1 MKSNKDLYKETFS
14 QLHTSVR
21 VDELIKETTMK
32 THTIFTR
39 RLLTAAV
46 AAALICALGA
56 TAMAFNLFGLRD
68 LAFPERTT
76 LHIPVPVFTQDPEG
90 WEVIDHYD
98 QEIREV
104 DMISL
109 QGYADTPEAKAC
121 VEWQQFWQEYTD
133 THSFGNAIYGEGG
146 RYSCYSVFDD
156 TMAAKFDEI
165 VAKYGLSLHQ
175 TMTELDGTGDL
186 RGEVGATFL
195 GEGNTGYWGYLYDD
209 GTLSFE
215 GEAEQVDEDT
225 LDIHTLEY
233 QFRYARKG
241 IFDEVALNVGN
252 LEDYVEW
259 DYETEGGVALK
270 LALGPERSFIW
281 AETGEGF
288 LFVNVLTGTEG
299 DDTFSSGPIGQAE
312 LEKLAEQF
320 DFSLLP

>member
-1 MKSNKDLYKETFS
+1 MKTNKDLYKETFS

-39 RLLTAAV
+39 RLLTAAAV
-46 AAALICALGA
+46 AALICALGA

-76 LHIPVPVFTQDPEG
+76 LKIPVPVFTQDPEG

-98 QEIREV
+98 EEIREV

-133 THSFGNAIYGEGG
+133 TRSFDNGIYDEGG
-146 RYSCYSVFDD
+146 KYQCYSVFDD

-175 TMTELDGTGDL
+175 KMTMLEGTGDL

-195 GEGNTGYWGYLYDD
+195 GEDNTAYWGYRYDD

-215 GEAEQVDEDT
+215 GAAQQADYGA
-225 LDIHTLEY
+225 LDY
-233 QFRYARKG
+233 QFRYTRKG
-241 IFDEVALNVGN
+241 IFDEVVLNVGN
-252 LEDYVEW
+252 LADYTDW
-259 DYETEGGVALK
+259 DYETGNGVALK
-270 LALGPERSFIW
+270 LSLGPTRSFIW
-281 AETGEGF
+281 AETEGGF
-288 LFVNVLTGTEG
+288 LFINVLAGIEG
-299 DDTFSSGPIGQAE
+299 DDIFSPEPIGQAQ
-312 LEKLAEQF
+312 LEALAEQF

>member
-1 MKSNKDLYKETFS
+1 MKNNKDLYKETFS

-46 AAALICALGA
+46 AAALVCALGA
-56 TAMAFNLFGLRD
+56 TAVAFNLFGLRD

-76 LHIPVPVFTQDPEG
+76 LKIPVPVFTQDPDG
-90 WEVIDHYD
+90 WEVVDHYD
-98 QEIREV
+98 EEIRVV
-104 DMISL
+104 DMITM

-121 VEWQQFWQEYTD
+121 VEWQQFWQAYTD
-133 THSFGNAIYGEGG
+133 SHSFGNDIYDENG
-146 RYSCYSVFDD
+146 RYSLYGVFDD
-156 TMAAKFDEI
+156 TMAAKLDEI

-195 GEGNTGYWGYLYDD
+195 GEGNTCYWGYLYDD
-209 GTLSFE
+209 GTFSFE
-215 GEAEQVDEDT
+215 GEAEQVDYGI
-225 LDIHTLEY
+225 LDY
-233 QFRYARKG
+233 QFRYVRKG
-241 IFDEVALNVGN
+241 VFDEVALNAGN
-252 LEDYVEW
+252 LADYTEW
-259 DYETEGGVALK
+259 DYTTEGGVALK
-270 LALGPERSFIW
+270 LALGPQRSFIW

-288 LFVNVLTGTEG
+288 LFVNVLTGFEG

-320 DFSLLP
+320 DFSLLG

>member
-1 MKSNKDLYKETFS
+1 MKNNRDLYKETFS

-32 THTIFTR
+32 THTMFTR
-39 RLLTAAV
+39 RLLTVAA

-76 LHIPVPVFTQDPEG
+76 LRIPVPVFTQDPDG

-98 QEIREV
+98 EEIRVV
-104 DMISL
+104 DMISM

-121 VEWQQFWQEYTD
+121 MEWKSFYDQYMSVR
-133 THSFGNAIYGEGG
+133 SFGNEIYDEGG
-146 RYSCYSVFDD
+146 KYQHYAVYDD
-156 TMAAKFDEI
+156 TMAAKLDEI
-165 VAKYGLSLHQ
+165 VDKYGLKLHQ

-186 RGEVGATFL
+186 RGELGATFL
-195 GEGNTGYWGYLYDD
+195 GEGNLAFWGYLYDD

-215 GEAEQVDEDT
+215 GTAEQVDYGAMD
-225 LDIHTLEY
+225 Y
-233 QFRYARKG
+233 QFRYVRKG

-252 LEDYVEW
+252 LEDYTEW
-259 DYETEGGVALK
+259 DYETSLGVPVK
-270 LALGPERSFIW
+270 LSLGPNRSFIW
-281 AETGEGF
+281 ADMENGF
-288 LFVNVLTGTEG
+288 LFINVLTGTAG

-312 LEKLAEQF
+312 LEKLADSF
-320 DFSLLP
+320 DFSLLN